1 VEVFE
6 TRIAAGA
13 TGRIGVFPAR
23 EFFRPKGRY
32 VRMMIR
38 KLGLVVVA
46 IALVAAIG
54 AGCKSVETT
63 SAILHNQSGRYDLAI
78 KTANEALA
86 TNPNDAE
93 AEFQLG
99 LAYSYLDSVGLA
111 YKHFMR
117 AAQIDPTRDKD
128 AQNNIQSNFA
138 KHYNKALNHEKD
150 GDHVASAAEFEKAVE
165 ADPVD
170 EKGYSQLGVV
180 YDRLAEQSTDS
191 LQTLDY
197 YNRAVAN
204 FDKVLELAKPGDKVY
219 IDALKFAGQILAKTG
234 RSEEAAARFGRL
246 VEEDPTNYRTIE
258 DLGYEL
264 VDSKDWKG
272 ASLFLDLAA
281 QARAKLGADDAT
293 LFFNLGVV
301 NFNMGKDTRDP
312 ATLAK
317 ALEYYEKALALSPT
331 DVATVRNAMVVH
343 VYMEN
348 WRGAAEWGERFV
360 ALSPEDIDG
369 WRTLTRAY
377 NELGDSEKAR
387 RCELR
392 YDELRKRQQP

>member
-1 VEVFE
+1 
-6 TRIAAGA
+6 
-13 TGRIGVFPAR
+13 
-23 EFFRPKGRY
+23 
-32 VRMMIR
+32 MMSR
-38 KLGLVVVA
+38 KLGLAVVM
-46 IALVAAIG
+46 IALIAAIG

-117 AAQIDPTRDKD
+117 AAQIDPARDKD

-150 GDHVASAAEFEKAVE
+150 SDHVAAAAEFEKAVE

-170 EKGYSQLGVV
+170 EKAYSQLGVV
-180 YDRLAEQSTDS
+180 YSRLAEQSADS
-191 LQTLDY
+191 TQALAY
-197 YNRAVAN
+197 YDKAVAS

-219 IDALKFAGQILAKTG
+219 VDALKFAGEILAKTG
-234 RSEEAAARFGRL
+234 RSEEAASRFGRL
-246 VEEDPTNYRTIE
+246 VEEDPTNYRAIE
-258 DLGYEL
+258 DIGYEL
-264 VDSKDWKG
+264 VNARDWKG

-281 QARAKLGADDAT
+281 QARSKLGADDAT

-301 NFNMGKDTRDP
+301 SFNMGKDAKDP

-317 ALEYYEKALALSPT
+317 AIEYYEKALALNPS
-331 DVATVRNAMVVH
+331 DIATVRNGMVVY

-360 ALSPEDIDG
+360 ALSPDDIDG

-377 NELGDSEKAR
+377 NELGDTEKAR

-392 YDELRKRQQP
+392 FDELRKRAQQP

>member
-1 VEVFE
+1 MMS
-6 TRIAAGA
+6 RKIGLAA
-13 TGRIGVFPAR
+13 
-23 EFFRPKGRY
+23 
-32 VRMMIR
+32 
-38 KLGLVVVA
+38 LL
-46 IALVAAIG
+46 IALVAVVG
-54 AGCKSVETT
+54 SGCKSVETT

-111 YKHFMR
+111 YQHFMR
-117 AAQIDPTRDKD
+117 SAQIDPTRDKD

-150 GDHVASAAEFEKAVE
+150 GDHVAAAAEFERAVE

-180 YDRLAEQSTDS
+180 YDRLATDS
-191 LQTLDY
+191 ADSAQALNY
-197 YNRAVAN
+197 YNMAVAN
-204 FDKVLELAKPGDKVY
+204 FDKVLELAKPGDKIYV
-219 IDALKFAGQILAKTG
+219 DALKFAGEILATTG
-234 RSEEAAARFGRL
+234 RPEEAAARFSRL
-246 VEEDPTNYRTIE
+246 VEEDPTNYRAIE
-258 DLGYEL
+258 DIGYEL
-264 VDSKDWKG
+264 VNARNWKG
-272 ASLFLDLAA
+272 ASLFLDLSA
-281 QARAKLGADDAT
+281 QARSKLGADDAT

-301 NFNMGKDTRDP
+301 NFNMGKDTKDP
-312 ATLAK
+312 AALAK
-317 ALEYYEKALALSPT
+317 AIEYYEKALALNPT
-331 DVATVRNAMVVH
+331 DVATVRNGMVVY

-360 ALSPEDIDG
+360 ALSPDDIDG

-377 NELGDSEKAR
+377 NELGDTEKAR

-392 YDELRKRQQP
+392 FDELRKRQQQP

>member
-1 VEVFE
+1 
-6 TRIAAGA
+6 
-13 TGRIGVFPAR
+13 
-23 EFFRPKGRY
+23 
-32 VRMMIR
+32 MMSR
-38 KLGLVVVA
+38 KLGLAIVM

-117 AAQIDPTRDKD
+117 SAQIDPSRDKD

-138 KHYNKALNHEKD
+138 KHYNKALNYEKD
-150 GDHVASAAEFEKAVE
+150 NDHMNAATEFERAVE

-180 YDRLAEQSTDS
+180 YNKLAAQSSDS
-191 LQTLDY
+191 VQTLEY
-197 YNRAVAN
+197 YNKAVAA
-204 FDKVLELAKPGDKVY
+204 FDKVLELAKPGDKIY
-219 IDALKFAGQILAKTG
+219 IDALKYAGEILATTG
-234 RSEEAAARFGRL
+234 RPEEAAARFGRL
-246 VEEDPTNYRTIE
+246 VEEDPTNYRAIE
-258 DLGYEL
+258 DIGYEL
-264 VDSKDWKG
+264 VNAKNWKG
-272 ASLFLDLAA
+272 AALFLDLAA
-281 QARAKLGADDAT
+281 QARSKLGADDAT

-301 NFNMGKDTRDP
+301 HFNIGKDAKDP
-312 ATLAK
+312 AVLAK
-317 ALEYYEKALALSPT
+317 AIEYYEKALALNPT
-331 DVATVRNAMVVH
+331 DVATVRNGMVVY

-360 ALSPEDIDG
+360 ALSPDDIDG

-387 RCELR
+387 RCEQR
-392 YDELRKRQQP
+392 FEELRKRQQP